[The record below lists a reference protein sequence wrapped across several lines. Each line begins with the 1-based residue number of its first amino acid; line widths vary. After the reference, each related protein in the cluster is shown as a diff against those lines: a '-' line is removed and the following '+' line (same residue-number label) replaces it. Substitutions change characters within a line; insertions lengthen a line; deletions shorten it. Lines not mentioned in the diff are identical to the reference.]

1 MRRNVRSSGSGCRS
15 GMWSRLIV
23 MLLLVAGGIVSLPR
37 DGAAADKCD
46 LKRLIETPLVSGSYF
61 RPVISITMNDKPQK
75 VLLDTGGFWSIV
87 SPEVAVGLP
96 RLRSPLTGR
105 LGLRGRAMGELVK
118 MPSVQIGPARAANV
132 DFLIAPEGYD
142 DSVEATLGANLLAQF
157 DVEIDPVKNTASL
170 FSPDHCDGKVI
181 YWPHSDYAEIPFK
194 LRRGDRWIIMSLMLS
209 GKEVKVM
216 IDTGAPQSVLSMKA
230 AKRLFDLTPDSPGM
244 QPQGTETDDHGR
256 SFRTYRYQ
264 FSSLEMGEISFKNP
278 WIEVADVDDE
288 SSIDMI
294 LGMHQLAALHLYFAY
309 GEEKLYVTSARGDI
323 AAGGGTASASGAAQ
337 PPSQD
342 PLSRINAG
350 NFTTDAVA
358 KLEKGDRDGALAAIE
373 QAVNVDPRY
382 AEAYRARAAIH
393 AARGERDLA
402 LKDYAR
408 ALELDPNNLEVYAD
422 RSQQEWQAG
431 NKTQAMS
438 DIGLALNR
446 DPNFAHGY
454 AVRAAFELDNK
465 DRTSALF
472 DAGQIIRILPND
484 SRGYQARAA
493 IYVASGDYL
502 HAYEDQTT
510 IVRLQ
515 PKSPTALNDRCWF
528 GAILGRLD
536 DALDDCNA
544 ALDLAPKNPA
554 ILDSRAF
561 VRFKKGQWDRA
572 VSDYTAALAIK
583 PDLAPSLYGRGLAK
597 QQKGDKA
604 GADADIAAAQKIDK
618 DIAGHFG
625 K

>member
-1 MRRNVRSSGSGCRS
+1 MRRNVRLSESGCHPKIL
-15 GMWSRLIV
+15 GWLIAAT
-23 MLLLVAGGIVSLPR
+23 LAIAGG
-37 DGAAADKCD
+37 GASVPAYAAKDCT
-46 LKRLIETPLVSGSYF
+46 LKRLMEAPLLSGSYF
-61 RPVISITMNDKPQK
+61 RPVVSVKLDDKPRK
-75 VLLDTGGFWSIV
+75 VLLDTGGFWSLV
-87 SPEVAVGLP
+87 NPEVAAGLP
-96 RLRSPLTGR
+96 RVRSPVIGN
-105 LGLRGRAMGELVK
+105 LGLRGRVLSEIVK
-118 MPSVQIGPARAANV
+118 MPSLQLGPAKATDV
-132 DFLIAPEGYD
+132 EFFIGPEGYMTD
-142 DSVEATLGANLLAQF
+142 VDATLGANWLAQF

-170 FSPDHCDGKVI
+170 FSQDHCDGQVV
-181 YWPHSDYAEIPFK
+181 YWPHQDYAEIPFK
-194 LRRGDRWIIMSLMLS
+194 LERREHMVTLPLVLA
-209 GKEVKVM
+209 GKEVTVM
-216 IDTGAPQSVLSMKA
+216 IDTGAPESVLSMSA
-230 AKRLFDLTPDSPGM
+230 AKRLFDLKPDSPGM
-244 QPQGTETDDHGR
+244 QPNGSATDDHGR
-256 SFRTYRYQ
+256 SYAVYRYQ
-264 FSSLEMGEISFKNP
+264 FPSLEMGDISFKNP
-278 WIEVADVDDE
+278 WIAIADLTDQSV
-288 SSIDMI
+288 DMI

-309 GEEKLYVTSARGDI
+309 DEEKLYVTSARGDI
-323 AAGGGTASASGAAQ
+323 AAAGGTASASGAAQ

-373 QAVNVDPRY
+373 QAVSTDPRY

-402 LKDYAR
+402 FKDYAR
-408 ALELDPNNLEVYAD
+408 ALELDPNNLDVYAD
-422 RSQQEWQAG
+422 RSQQEWRTG
-431 NKTQAMS
+431 NKTQAMT

-446 DPNFAHGY
+446 DPNFARGY

-484 SRGYQARAA
+484 PRGYQARVG

-502 HAYEDQTT
+502 HAYEDQNT

-515 PKSPTALNDRCWF
+515 PKSAAALNDRCWI
-528 GAILGRLD
+528 GAILGKLD

-544 ALDLAPKNPA
+544 ALDIAPKNPA
-554 ILDSRAF
+554 FLDSRAF

-572 VSDYTAALAIK
+572 VTDYSAALDIK
-583 PDLAPSLYGRGLAK
+583 QDLASSLYGRGLAK